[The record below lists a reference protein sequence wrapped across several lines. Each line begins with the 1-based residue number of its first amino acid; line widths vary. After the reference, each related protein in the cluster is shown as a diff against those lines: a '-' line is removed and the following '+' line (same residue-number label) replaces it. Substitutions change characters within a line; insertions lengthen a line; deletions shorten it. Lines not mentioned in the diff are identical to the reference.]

1 MQQTG
6 NYQLNQWEKADRIQ
20 MEDFNGDNSKVDAAL
35 KGQAEALAAE
45 TAAREALAAVVAKC
59 GNCRVESFT
68 YTGTGAYSGE
78 SDTPTVITFPRAP
91 FLYFVIGGS
100 GLLVGSR
107 QTESP
112 VILIN
117 TVEGSGISGVSN
129 TWVGNQL
136 RLYALSAAYQM
147 NISGATYR
155 VFALYAQDA

>member
-1 MQQTG
+1 MI
-6 NYQLNQWEKADRIQ
+6 N
-20 MEDFNGDNSKVDAAL
+20 
-35 KGQAEALAAE
+35 
-45 TAAREALAAVVAKC
+45 
-59 GNCRVESFT
+59 
-68 YTGTGAYSGE
+68 
-78 SDTPTVITFPRAP
+78 FPRAP
-91 FLYFVIGGS
+91 FLYFVIGGN
-100 GLLVGSR
+100 GMLVGSR